1 MKLIYIT
8 GPTSTGKTTL
18 ANRISNNASVLS
30 LDAFSKSVRFAFD
43 DFKLYTDKISIRP
56 SINNDKFL
64 LLIKNYIDCF
74 ANDYPDK
81 TLVVEGCHFTPG
93 EFLDVYPDAEV
104 IAIGITDESKA
115 LKQINKR
122 DWMSNLDMSI
132 QNEYVRQIV
141 KYSLELKANQGKY
154 RYVEMEY

>member
-18 ANRISNNASVLS
+18 ANQVSNQTSVLS
-30 LDAFSKSVRFAFD
+30 LDAFSKSVRFVFD
-43 DFKLYTDKISIRP
+43 DFKLYTDEISIRP

-74 ANDYPDK
+74 AKDYSDK
-81 TLVVEGCHFTPG
+81 TLVVEGCHFSPE
-93 EFLDVYPDAEV
+93 EFLKVYPEAEV
-104 IAIGITDESKA
+104 IAIGITDKSKA

-122 DWMSNLDMSI
+122 DWMSKLDESI
-132 QNEYVRQIV
+132 KNEYVNQIV

-154 RYVEMEY
+154 KYVEMEY